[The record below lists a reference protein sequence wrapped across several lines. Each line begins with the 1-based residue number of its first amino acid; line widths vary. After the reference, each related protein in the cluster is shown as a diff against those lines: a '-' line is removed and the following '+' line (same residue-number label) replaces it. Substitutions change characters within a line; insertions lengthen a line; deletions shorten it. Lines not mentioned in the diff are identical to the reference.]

1 MTVKLV
7 LLKSGEDIITDV
19 KEMVVE
25 EKVVGYFLSK
35 PCAIK
40 FKNAPEVSADGK
52 ASVNVDLIPWIA
64 LSKDTN
70 IPVPSD
76 WIITIVEPIDSLM
89 QMYVNNVLSYEND
102 KTNSSSEQSDIGL
115 TD

>member
-35 PCAIK
+35 PCVIK
-40 FKNAPEVSADGK
+40 FKDAPEVSADGK

-64 LSKDTN
+64 LSKETN

-76 WIITIVEPIDSLM
+76 WIITIVEPIDSLK
-89 QMYVNNVLSYEND
+89 QMYVNNVLSYEINQ
-102 KTNSSSEQSDIGL
+102 TNSTDEQSDSSL
-115 TD
+115 TN